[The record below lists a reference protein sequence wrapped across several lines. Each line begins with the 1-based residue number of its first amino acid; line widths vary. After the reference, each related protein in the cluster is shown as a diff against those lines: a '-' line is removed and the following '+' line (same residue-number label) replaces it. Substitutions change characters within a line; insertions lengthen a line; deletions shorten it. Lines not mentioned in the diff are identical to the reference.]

1 MKTKKNSEQTPLLNK
16 NNNNY
21 NAIKNQDQPS
31 TSQEHVNGYH
41 QENLEVRNKDN
52 INYTRTESQDQF
64 STSDEEEWIND
75 TNSCYGGIT
84 QKRLDINERW
94 KYRTRFEPGVVY
106 SGIMIHENVIDI
118 SNDLKWQKT
127 IRLKNGRVILELS
140 NLDENNQFEQK
151 FKIYENEN
159 AYLSDLKS
167 LDLSTFTEIKQ
178 KTPINWY
185 FIIAALGIIPIVVF
199 AWTTQRVFSVNITDN
214 KPHPSNDWITN
225 ILDVT
230 NEKTQHNLMMASAD
244 IIFSLLTGEIFKWSR
259 KVISP
264 CCQTIS
270 VANSPVNNSYFITS
284 LIHLWSTFSNHVV
297 VTAAAMYTLDSF
309 TWPNYGWKLIDKF
322 NILSTIARLYAMT
335 TSYPLKGFIAL
346 VSFGAITFS
355 SNALKTLASLVAE
368 NGFTDGCLIFPNKFF
383 TLGMLGTATAM
394 SITDG
399 LNLQLDNYKKPLLQ
413 PILNGAKWIWTKT
426 KSCCINNEN
435 DNGYG
440 SINNDNVEDGVVI
453 NNPKNDIK
461 DLLEQQAITE
471 AKKQI

>member
-64 STSDEEEWIND
+64 STSDEEEWIDD
-75 TNSCYGGIT
+75 TNSRYGGIT

-199 AWTTQRVFSVNITDN
+199 ARTTQRVFSVNITDN
-214 KPHPSNDWITN
+214 KLHPSNDWITN

-297 VTAAAMYTLDSF
+297 VTAAAMD
-309 TWPNYGWKLIDKF
+309 
-322 NILSTIARLYAMT
+322 
-335 TSYPLKGFIAL
+335 
-346 VSFGAITFS
+346 
-355 SNALKTLASLVAE
+355 
-368 NGFTDGCLIFPNKFF
+368 IFRN
-383 TLGMLGTATAM
+383 
-394 SITDG
+394 
-399 LNLQLDNYKKPLLQ
+399 
-413 PILNGAKWIWTKT
+413 
-426 KSCCINNEN
+426 
-435 DNGYG
+435 
-440 SINNDNVEDGVVI
+440 
-453 NNPKNDIK
+453 
-461 DLLEQQAITE
+461 
-471 AKKQI
+471 